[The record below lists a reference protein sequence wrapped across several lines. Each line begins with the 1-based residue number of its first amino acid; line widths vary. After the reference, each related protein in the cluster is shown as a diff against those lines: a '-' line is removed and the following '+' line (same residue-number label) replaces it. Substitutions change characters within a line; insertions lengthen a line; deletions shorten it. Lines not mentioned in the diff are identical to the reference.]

1 MSIKKKLLFAL
12 IVASIIPIFIVSI
25 SVVNITRNQSVDNF
39 LHASNNEIRQVD
51 NAISIY
57 FKGIEDN
64 LTYLTKTS
72 SMLAADT
79 SITSYMD
86 KESVQMTPMNNGTL
100 EQEIYTL
107 FDDLGKTHPNY
118 AYIYMGTQFGGFIQW
133 PTGSSPDQYDPR
145 SRPFYK
151 DALNNAGQIKQGD
164 AYYWEPD
171 DAVILSTTTTF
182 SNKNGQDNGVIAID
196 VSLNTLT
203 DIIKEIKLGKNG
215 YLMMVE
221 ESGNILVDAG
231 KPDNN
236 FKNLSDLDGAYQL
249 LNNTDSG
256 LVELSLN
263 NQEYL
268 ANVYKSDKL
277 GWKFIGLIS
286 VDEVMQSSNDMIQ
299 VILITVTILTSIF
312 IFGAIVFANRIAK
325 PLQVVSGGLQDIAS
339 GEGDLTNTLS
349 VNSKDEIG
357 KLAFY
362 FNQFLDAIKQI
373 VIQISDSGKQ
383 MSQASEQAISIS
395 QEMSSTSAR
404 QYQAV
409 ELVST
414 AFNEMVATANEVSNS
429 CTAAADSANQ
439 GQQLVDEGQQHIN
452 KAVDSVN
459 QLADVLTQSSHEIG
473 NLEKDSQSITVIL
486 DTIRGIADQTNLL
499 ALNAAIEAARAGEQ
513 GRGFA
518 VVADEVRALAKRTS
532 DSTQEIDELVKRL
545 QTQTQGVA
553 VSMTRSLESSKSTVE
568 LTSSVQGSFQ
578 GISESVDVIHQMNTQ
593 IATAAEEQHQVAED
607 INNHIHQIHQDAVS
621 VEDMSKR
628 ARGNSE
634 ELGGIAS
641 QLNTIVARFRT

>member
-1 MSIKKKLLFAL
+1 MSIKKKLLIAL
-12 IVASIIPIFIVSI
+12 IIASIIPILIVSI
-25 SVVNITRNQSVDNF
+25 SVVNITRNQSIENF
-39 LHASNNEIRQVD
+39 LHNSKNEIRQVD
-51 NAISIY
+51 NAIAIY
-57 FKGIEDN
+57 FNGIEEN
-64 LTYLTKTS
+64 LTYLTETS
-72 SMLAADT
+72 SMLAADN
-79 SITSYMD
+79 SITSYMNKD
-86 KESVQMTPMNNGTL
+86 SVQMTPMNNGAL

-118 AYIYMGTQFGGFIQW
+118 EYIYMGTQFGGFIQW
-133 PTGSSPDQYDPR
+133 PTGKNPAQYDPR
-145 SRPFYK
+145 SRPFYQ
-151 DALNNAGQIKQGD
+151 DALSNAGQIEQGD

-182 SNKNGQDNGVIAID
+182 KNKDGHNNGVIAID

-203 DIIKEIKLGKNG
+203 DIIKQIKLGEDG

-231 KPDNN
+231 KAENN
-236 FKNLSDLDGAYQL
+236 FKKLSDLDEAYQL
-249 LNNTDSG
+249 LNNTESG
-256 LVELSLN
+256 LVELSLH
-263 NQEYL
+263 NQDYL

-286 VDEVMQSSNDMIQ
+286 VDEVMQSSNDMIKI
-299 VILITVTILTSIF
+299 ILITVAILTSLF
-312 IFGAIVFANRIAK
+312 VVGAVIFANRIAK
-325 PLQVVSGGLQDIAS
+325 PLQIVSSSLQDIAS
-339 GEGDLTNTLS
+339 GDGDLTNTLT
-349 VNSKDEIG
+349 VNSKDETG

-373 VIQISDSGKQ
+373 VLQISDSGKQ
-383 MSQASEQAISIS
+383 MSQASEHAISIA
-395 QEMSSTSAR
+395 QEMSSTSER

-429 CTAAADSANQ
+429 CTAAASSANQ
-439 GQQLVDEGQQHIN
+439 GQKLVTEGQQHIN
-452 KAVDSVN
+452 QAVASVN
-459 QLADVLTQSSHEIG
+459 QLAEVLTQSSLEIS

-553 VSMTRSLESSKSTVE
+553 VSMSRSLESSKSTVDI
-568 LTSSVQGSFQ
+568 TSSVQGSFQ

-607 INNHIHQIHQDAVS
+607 INSHIHQIHQDAVS

-628 ARGNSE
+628 AKSNSE